1 MPTVIIRPNAT
12 PADFGSTLV
21 GASTAHEALYEV
33 TADDSTTYVI
43 PNTALAGPL
52 LSFEQIPTNATVQE
66 IKIYYRFNIPSG
78 TRNVYVGA
86 VDSTMTN
93 TYFGDNADVSGSWQD
108 RNSGSLTTNPV
119 TGVAFT
125 AAEIN
130 DIQVFLSTLSSS
142 NIPQYTQ
149 LYIEVKYTVTD
160 NTNALI
166 FAGN

>member
-43 PNTALAGPL
+43 PDTASGPL

-78 TRNVYVGA
+78 TRNVYVVA
-86 VDSTMTN
+86 VDSTLTKI
-93 TYFGDNADVSGSWQD
+93 YFGDSADVSGSWQD
-108 RNSGSLTTNPV
+108 RDSGTLTTNPV

-130 DIQVFLSTLSSS
+130 DIQVFLSTFSSS
-142 NIPQYTQ
+142 NIPEYTQ